1 MKATLRIGGGA
12 TEEIMTVKGDKR
24 RPFIEVTLRDRE
36 LLLTR
41 TEARMARRTS
51 RTRAARSRRLRPAAH
66 PTVMGPSG
74 INVVAPGGPRAP
86 R

>member
-12 TEEIMTVKGDKR
+12 TEEIMTVKGDKC

-41 TEARMARRTS
+41 TEARMASDALRALALLEVEDFDPPP
-51 RTRAARSRRLRPAAH
+51 TRP
-66 PTVMGPSG
+66 
-74 INVVAPGGPRAP
+74 
-86 R
+86 